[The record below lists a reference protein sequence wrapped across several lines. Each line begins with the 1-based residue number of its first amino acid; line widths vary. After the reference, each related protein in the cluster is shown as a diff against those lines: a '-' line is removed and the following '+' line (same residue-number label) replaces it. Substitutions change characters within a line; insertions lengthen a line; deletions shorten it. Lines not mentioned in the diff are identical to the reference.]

1 MKNKLAVA
9 ASLLVALVF
18 TVVLLLSAGGKG
30 DKAEKPVKPNK
41 PDTTVSVPVSE
52 NSADTAEPKTEQ
64 PTQAVTDIKAE
75 NKRTKSDSAALTEL
89 G

>member
-64 PTQAVTDIKAE
+64 PTQAVTDIKTE
-75 NKRTKSDSAALTEL
+75 NKRTKS
-89 G
+89 GG